1 MKKLLK
7 KQVVTDEIKLTVY
20 AVEGKTNTANNCAGK
35 LNSGEKCASKTNEN
49 NKCS

>member
-20 AVEGKTNTANNCAGK
+20 AAE
-35 LNSGEKCASKTNEN
+35 EKPTLPIIVRES
-49 NKCS
+49 